1 MTGSAVGCIC
11 GCGTMDMEEGGP
23 TMGLEHPQVL
33 VSAAV
38 L

>member
-1 MTGSAVGCIC
+1 MAGSAVGCTC
-11 GCGTMDMEEGGP
+11 GCGTMGMEEGGP
-23 TMGLEHPQVL
+23 TMGLEQAQVL